1 MQQLLLHQSLL
12 RKTDLA
18 SLTFDVDKLDI
29 DQLKNVPTNLINLKS
44 KVDKVDVDK

>member
-1 MQQLLLHQSLL
+1 MQQLLIHQGLL
-12 RKTDLA
+12 RKTDFA
-18 SLTFDVDKLDI
+18 SLTFDVDKSDI

>member
-12 RKTDLA
+12 RKIDLG